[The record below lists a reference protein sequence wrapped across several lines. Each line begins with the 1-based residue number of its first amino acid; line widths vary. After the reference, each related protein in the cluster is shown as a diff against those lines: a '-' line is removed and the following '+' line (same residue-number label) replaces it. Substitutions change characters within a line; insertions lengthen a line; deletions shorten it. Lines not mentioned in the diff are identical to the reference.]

1 MAQSGSDAS
10 LNVIPITDRSRMRPR
25 QGAPAEVA
33 TVFMELVLS
42 MPADHFRRTD
52 APLIEAYAQAIVLGR
67 EAYEHLQ
74 SEGQVIAGR
83 TSPWVTCLEKAHR
96 SAVALSMRLRLA
108 PQSRLKAEA
117 VGRSQFQ
124 PDAYSIRLIR
134 GQAFI
139 KPLSGCRLLLCLQCE
154 TGTVHEM
161 ELQPPAVVGL
171 RNNRSV
177 RLCAARG

>member
-96 SAVALSMRLRLA
+96 SAVLVH
-108 PQSRLKAEA
+108 A
-117 VGRSQFQ
+117 VAAGSTVTAQGRGGRPISV
-124 PDAYSIRLIR
+124 PT
-134 GQAFI
+134 
-139 KPLSGCRLLLCLQCE
+139 GCILN
-154 TGTVHEM
+154 T
-161 ELQPPAVVGL
+161 AD
-171 RNNRSV
+171 
-177 RLCAARG
+177 